1 MTHPTDIPA
10 DVWAAFRS
18 NAMLRAASDE
28 GVAGLARCARLR
40 QYRKSEFIFHE
51 GDQVE
56 TWGLVIRGHARAV
69 HFDAEGHATTFLTI
83 WPGDGIGARHGLG
96 GLGFPFD
103 VCAEDDVT
111 VALLPLSALRAL
123 LLAEPAAALSVIE
136 DLSAQLVNV
145 VDMAKTLRLGVPDR
159 ILYYVSRLPRT
170 AVARN
175 SYRVTLPTSRV
186 ELAAALG
193 TSPETLSRAF
203 QALRKDGL
211 IRADGNA
218 VIVVDERGLDSRLG
232 N

>member
-1 MTHPTDIPA
+1 MAHPTDIPTE
-10 DVWAAFRS
+10 VWSAFRS

-28 GVAGLARCARLR
+28 GAAVLARTARLR
-40 QYRKSEFIFHE
+40 EYAKGQHIFHE
-51 GDQVE
+51 GDAAE
-56 TWGLVIRGHARAV
+56 TWGLVVRGHARAV
-69 HFDAEGHATTFLTI
+69 HFDAEGHATTFLTL

-96 GLGFPFD
+96 GLAFPFD
-103 VCAEDDVT
+103 VCAEDDV
-111 VALLPLSALRAL
+111 VIAMLPLSSLRDL
-123 LLAEPAAALSVIE
+123 LLTEPAAALSVIE
-136 DLSAQLVNV
+136 DLSSQLVNV

-170 AVARN
+170 ALAPN

-203 QALRKDGL
+203 QALKKEGL
-211 IRADGNA
+211 IRADGTA
-218 VIVVDERGLDSRLG
+218 VTVVDERRLDHRLG